1 MPTRFCLNRASSFT
15 LDGTHIK
22 RAELKIKTR
31 QWLMERLNS
40 EEFGLRQ
47 FLDVSQGW
55 ENASDAELIAG
66 FRAAA
71 EKAGLTA
78 DDIALW
84 LKGPKQ

>member
-1 MPTRFCLNRASSFT
+1 LSFT
-15 LDGTHIK
+15 LDRTHIK

-47 FLDVSQGW
+47 FLDMTQSW
-55 ENASDAELIAG
+55 ENASDEDLIAG

-78 DDIALW
+78 EDLVQW
-84 LKGPKQ
+84 LEGLKRDRIYAP